1 MKEKPDIGA
10 ITLGVI
16 RGDRALDTLTQI
28 GIDISC
34 EDGFYKLESGN
45 FDVVVAPTASD
56 LALGIL
62 RYTSR
67 KKDELRKWAFF
78 VLGESGAIDLSKLE
92 SHPQGEV
99 LIDALWEASFQGAIK
114 SEVIALAEEI
124 NLAQR

>member
-1 MKEKPDIGA
+1 MKEKPDIGP

-16 RGDRALDTLTQI
+16 RGELALSTLTQI
-28 GIDISC
+28 GIEISR
-34 EDGFYKLESGN
+34 EDGSYKLESGN
-45 FDVVVAPTASD
+45 FDVAVTPTAFD

-78 VLGESGAIDLSKLE
+78 VLGECGAIDLSKIE

-99 LIDALWEASFQGAIK
+99 LIDALWEASFHGTVK
-114 SEVIALAEEI
+114 REVIALAEKI
-124 NLAQR
+124 KLAQG